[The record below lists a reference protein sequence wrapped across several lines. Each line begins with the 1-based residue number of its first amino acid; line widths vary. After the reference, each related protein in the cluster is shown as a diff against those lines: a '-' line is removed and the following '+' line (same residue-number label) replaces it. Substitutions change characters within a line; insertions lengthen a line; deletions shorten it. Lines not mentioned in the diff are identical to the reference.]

1 MRRGALQAAAWW
13 LAALAI
19 LAAAAVWIGA
29 DGAGLPPLDR
39 QGLELAGAWRGP
51 VLDAAFLGLTWL
63 GSLIVLLPPVSAAAI
78 LLWRRGSWAEAGFLV
93 LALIGVAALAHLAK
107 ELFARPRPDA
117 VPGLSPVVSSLSF
130 PSAHALQITAVAL
143 AVFVLLARRGWRR
156 RAAAGCL
163 LALVVIVVGL
173 SRIYLQ
179 AHYPSDV
186 LAGMLVA
193 ACWVLGLRAAM
204 FAAHPA
210 GQG

>member
-29 DGAGLPPLDR
+29 DGAGLSPLDR
-39 QGLELAGAWRGP
+39 QGPELAGAWRGP
-51 VLDAAFLGLTWL
+51 VLDTAFLGLTWL
-63 GSLIVLLPPVSAAAI
+63 GSLIVLLPPVSVAAI
-78 LLWRRGSWAEAGFLV
+78 LLWRRGSPAEAGFLA
-93 LALIGVAALAHLAK
+93 LALVGAAALAHLAK
-107 ELFARPRPDA
+107 ALFARPRPEA
-117 VPGLSPVVSSLSF
+117 VPGLSQLVSSLSF

-156 RAAAGCL
+156 STAAGCL
-163 LALVVIVVGL
+163 LALVVVVVGL

-179 AHYPSDV
+179 VHYPSDV

-204 FAAHPA
+204 FVAHPA